1 MKSSKRTFPFAH
13 YSCINFIEF
22 NNFLQ
27 YRNKLIIIELIL
39 EFYKKEPF
47 NQGFLNK
54 RKSQNKNN
62 YILILL
68 FCCTIVQLYYFIE

>member
-54 RKSQNKNN
+54 RKS
-62 YILILL
+62 
-68 FCCTIVQLYYFIE
+68 